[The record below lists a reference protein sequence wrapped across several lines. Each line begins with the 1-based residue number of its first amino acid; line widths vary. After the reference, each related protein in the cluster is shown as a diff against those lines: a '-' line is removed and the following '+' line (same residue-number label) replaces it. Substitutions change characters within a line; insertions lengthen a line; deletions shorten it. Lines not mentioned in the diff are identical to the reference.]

1 MSDLETCKK
10 NFNSVIK
17 SIEILFIVS
26 RMYLIIDKEKIFN
39 DILNYHKKINNKKG
53 LFYINGYTLYKTYV
67 NEMVSKMK
75 VLYEKKEMNHLM
87 ETLNIMKMMELIEEL
102 QNKVKYEIKD
112 PKISFVR
119 DVIRFYDFGLKEI

>member
-1 MSDLETCKK
+1 
-10 NFNSVIK
+10 
-17 SIEILFIVS
+17 
-26 RMYLIIDKEKIFN
+26 MYLIIDKEKIFN

-119 DVIRFYDFGLKEI
+119 DVIKLYDL

>member
-10 NFNSVIK
+10 DYNKVIK

-67 NEMVSKMK
+67 NEMVTKMK
-75 VLYEKKEMNHLM
+75 VLYE
-87 ETLNIMKMMELIEEL
+87 
-102 QNKVKYEIKD
+102 
-112 PKISFVR
+112 
-119 DVIRFYDFGLKEI
+119 

>member
-1 MSDLETCKK
+1 MSNLETCKK
-10 NFNSVIK
+10 DYNKVIK

-67 NEMVSKMK
+67 NEMVTKMK
-75 VLYEKKEMNHLM
+75 VLYEKAERNNIVK
-87 ETLNIMKMMELIEEL
+87 TLNIMKMIELMEEL
-102 QNKVKYEIKD
+102 SDKVKYELKD
-112 PKISFVR
+112 NKICFVR
-119 DVIRFYDFGLKEI
+119 DIINFYDLY

>member
-1 MSDLETCKK
+1 
-10 NFNSVIK
+10 
-17 SIEILFIVS
+17 
-26 RMYLIIDKEKIFN
+26 
-39 DILNYHKKINNKKG
+39 
-53 LFYINGYTLYKTYV
+53 
-67 NEMVSKMK
+67 MK

-119 DVIRFYDFGLKEI
+119 DVIKFYDL